1 MGTNNNASANDIVV
15 AERFRFSDLWKK
27 EDWLSIWIAF
37 ILIAA
42 AAVGVLT
49 GWYDFSGAKFT
60 SWGFATG
67 EFSDPAKAKGFLG
80 IFSWAL
86 AGKLAVTLAA
96 FGALFALGTRCE
108 GKIKALRFIPAFL
121 ALFALVSVVRILSAE
136 TTFHR
141 YLEYAFWALL
151 LGLLISNTVK
161 TPEWLKPAI
170 RTEFYIK
177 TGLIILGAQ
186 VLFSNIQKFGLYGL
200 GIAWGVTPIVI
211 IFMWWL
217 GVKVLKIT
225 NKPLVITIA
234 AATSVCGTS
243 AAIAA
248 AAAAKAKK
256 TDLAFAVGTSL
267 IFTVLMMVGMP
278 FFIKWV
284 QIDPMI
290 GGAWIGGTVDSTGAV
305 VLAGQALGDEGGQV
319 AALVKMIQNILIGFV
334 ALGIA
339 IFFSTRVDRG
349 SATEGQKVG
358 VGEIWQRFPKFILGF
373 LAASLFFSF
382 VMQPT
387 CGVAATNDVIKH
399 LKEFQNWAFALAF
412 TSIGLE
418 TNFKE
423 LCGQV
428 QGGKPFQLY
437 IIGQVFNL
445 VLTLFICWVLLSGRF
460 FPVPVIAT

>member
-1 MGTNNNASANDIVV
+1 MAEINDVVV
-15 AERFRFSDLWKK
+15 ADRFKWSDLYKK
-27 EDWLSIWIAF
+27 EDWLSIWGAF
-37 ILIAA
+37 LIISI

-49 GWYDFSGAKFT
+49 GAYDFAAAKFAK
-60 SWGFATG
+60 WGFSAG
-67 EFSDPAKAKGFLG
+67 EFSDPAKFKGLLSIFTGSVWAKLG
-80 IFSWAL
+80 LTFAAL
-86 AGKLAVTLAA
+86 ATVFTVGNKL
-96 FGALFALGTRCE
+96 E
-108 GKIKALRFIPAFL
+108 GKKAGKYLVAFT
-121 ALFALVSVVRILSAE
+121 AFFALVCVVRVLSAE
-136 TTFHR
+136 LTFNR

-151 LGLLISNTVK
+151 LGLAISNTVK
-161 TPEWLKPAI
+161 TPEWLKPAL

-177 TGLIILGAQ
+177 TGLVILGAQ

-217 GVKVLKIT
+217 GVKVLKIH

-278 FFIKWV
+278 FFIKLV
-284 QIDPMI
+284 HIDAMV

-305 VLAGQALGDEGGQV
+305 VLAGQALGDVGGQV

-339 IFFSTRVDRG
+339 VFFTTKVDR
-349 SATEGQKVG
+349 SAADGQKVG
-358 VGEIWQRFPKFILGF
+358 VGKIWQRFPKFILGF
-373 LAASLFFSF
+373 IAASMIFSF
-382 VMQPT
+382 IMQPT
-387 CGVAATNDVIKH
+387 FGIEETNKVIKA
-399 LKEFQNWAFALAF
+399 LKEYQNWAFVLAF

-437 IIGQVFNL
+437 IVGQVFNL
-445 VLTLFICWVLLSGRF
+445 ILTFVIAWLLLCGKI
-460 FPVPVIAT
+460 FPVPTIAA

>member
-1 MGTNNNASANDIVV
+1 MAEINDVVV
-15 AERFRFSDLWKK
+15 ADRFKWSDLYKK
-27 EDWLSIWIAF
+27 EDWLSIWGAF
-37 ILIAA
+37 LIISI

-49 GWYDFSGAKFT
+49 GAYDFAAAKFAK
-60 SWGFATG
+60 WGFSAG
-67 EFSDPAKAKGFLG
+67 EFSDPAKFKGLLSIFTGSVWAKLG
-80 IFSWAL
+80 LTFAAL
-86 AGKLAVTLAA
+86 ATVFTVGNKL
-96 FGALFALGTRCE
+96 E
-108 GKIKALRFIPAFL
+108 GKKAGKYLVAFT
-121 ALFALVSVVRILSAE
+121 AFFALVCVVRVLSAE
-136 TTFHR
+136 LTFNR

-151 LGLLISNTVK
+151 LGLAISNTVK
-161 TPEWLKPAI
+161 TPEWLKPAL

-177 TGLIILGAQ
+177 TGLVILGAQ

-217 GVKVLKIT
+217 GVKVLKIQ

-278 FFIKWV
+278 FFIKLV
-284 QIDPMI
+284 HIDPMV

-305 VLAGQALGDEGGQV
+305 VLAGQALGDVGGQV

-339 IFFSTRVDRG
+339 VFFTTKVDR
-349 SATEGQKVG
+349 SAADGQKVG

-373 LAASLFFSF
+373 IAASMIFSF
-382 VMQPT
+382 IMQPT
-387 CGVAATNDVIKH
+387 FGIEETNKVIKA
-399 LKEFQNWAFALAF
+399 LKEYQNWAFALAF

-437 IIGQVFNL
+437 IVGQVFNL
-445 VLTLFICWVLLSGRF
+445 ILTFVIAWLLLCGKI
-460 FPVPVIAT
+460 FPVPKIAA

>member
-1 MGTNNNASANDIVV
+1 MAEINDVVV
-15 AERFRFSDLWKK
+15 ADRFKWSDLYKK
-27 EDWLSIWIAF
+27 EDWLSIWGAF
-37 ILIAA
+37 LIISI

-49 GWYDFSGAKFT
+49 GAYDFAAAKFAK
-60 SWGFATG
+60 WGFCAG
-67 EFSDPAKAKGFLG
+67 EFSDPAKFKGLLSIFTESTESVWAKLG
-80 IFSWAL
+80 LTFAAL
-86 AGKLAVTLAA
+86 ATVFTVGNKL
-96 FGALFALGTRCE
+96 E
-108 GKIKALRFIPAFL
+108 GKKAGKYLVAFT
-121 ALFALVSVVRILSAE
+121 AFFALVCVVRVLSAE
-136 TTFHR
+136 LTFNR

-151 LGLLISNTVK
+151 LGLAISNTVK
-161 TPEWLKPAI
+161 TPEWLKPAL

-177 TGLIILGAQ
+177 TGLVILGAQ

-217 GVKVLKIT
+217 GVKVLKIQ

-278 FFIKWV
+278 FFIKLV
-284 QIDPMI
+284 HIDPMV

-305 VLAGQALGDEGGQV
+305 VLAGQALGDVGGQV

-339 IFFSTRVDRG
+339 VFFTTKVDR
-349 SATEGQKVG
+349 SAADGQKVG

-373 LAASLFFSF
+373 IAASMIFSF
-382 VMQPT
+382 IMQPT
-387 CGVAATNDVIKH
+387 FGIEETNKVIKA
-399 LKEFQNWAFALAF
+399 LKEYQNWAFALAF

-437 IIGQVFNL
+437 IVGQVFNL
-445 VLTLFICWVLLSGRF
+445 ILTFVIAWLLLCGKI
-460 FPVPVIAT
+460 FPVPTIAA

>member
-1 MGTNNNASANDIVV
+1 MMKSNTAPVANDVVV
-15 AERFRFSDLWKK
+15 AGKFKISDLGKK

-42 AAVGVLT
+42 SAVGVLT
-49 GWYDFSGAKFT
+49 GWYDFSGAKFST
-60 SWGFATG
+60 WAFSAS
-67 EFSDPAKAKGFLG
+67 EFTDPAKAKGFLDV
-80 IFSWAL
+80 FSWGL
-86 AGKLAVTLAA
+86 FGKLSVTFGA
-96 FGALFALGTRCE
+96 FGLLFALGSKCE
-108 GKIKALRFIPAFL
+108 GKKILKFIPAFAAIFL
-121 ALFALVSVVRILSAE
+121 LVCVVRLLSAE
-136 TTFHR
+136 FTFNR

-161 TPEWLKPAI
+161 VPEWLKPAI

-200 GIAWGVTPIVI
+200 GIAWGVTPVVI
-211 IFMWWL
+211 LFMWWL
-217 GVKVLKIT
+217 GVKVLKIQ
-225 NKPLVITIA
+225 NKPLVITVA

-267 IFTVLMMVGMP
+267 IFTVLMMVGLP
-278 FFIKWV
+278 FFIKAIH
-284 QIDPMI
+284 IDPMV

-305 VLAGQALGDEGGQV
+305 VLAGQALGDVGGQV

-339 IFFSTRVDRG
+339 IFFTTKVDAQA
-349 SATEGQKVG
+349 SADQKVG

-373 LAASLFFSF
+373 LAASMVFSF
-382 VMQPT
+382 VLQPVYGT
-387 CGVAATNDVIKH
+387 EATTDVIKH

-445 VLTLFICWVLLSGRF
+445 VLTFVVVWFLLCGKF
-460 FPVPVIAT
+460 FPIPTINT